1 MQNYLNRRALWMLAL
16 FVVLAVCFG
25 MFAPDHFAMSGG
37 GALAFAA
44 IGNTAPFDTQP
55 RLTQIAMAVKP
66 QGMIADLVCPRV
78 PVDGEK
84 FVYTKLEHSDLF
96 AIQDTKVGRSSEP
109 NQVEFGAT
117 DVTDKVED
125 HGLDDFVPTRDKAV
139 ADAQNT
145 NLDPFA
151 VATEGTSILVELA
164 REKRVAD
171 LYFGLNTYAATLR
184 ATLSGTS
191 QWSDYANSDPY
202 TAIMDALDGMLVRPN
217 IATFGRKTFTRLR
230 SHPKVVAAVLNNG
243 GQVAGG
249 QGASGSVT
257 RQALADLLELEAIHV
272 GEAFYNSAKK
282 GQATSMARLWGN
294 HAAFLRIDKSVRST
308 QGFVLPTFAMT
319 AEWGKRFVATIPEPK
334 RGLKGGTTVRVGEQ
348 VKEIVT
354 FQEGGYFFQNA
365 VA

>member
-1 MQNYLNRRALWMLAL
+1 MQNLVKCL
-16 FVVLAVCFG
+16 VVLLA
-25 MFAPDHFAMSGG
+25 FAFCGAAMAGVIDMDHTS
-37 GALAFAA
+37 LAFAA
-44 IGNTAPFDTQP
+44 LGVTAPFDTQP

-84 FVYTKLEHSDLF
+84 FAYTTLASSDMF
-96 AIQDTKVGRSSEP
+96 AIQDTRVGRSSEP

-117 DVTDKVED
+117 DLIGMVED
-125 HGLDDFVPTRDKAV
+125 HGLDDFVPNRDRDV
-139 ADAQNT
+139 AAAQNA

-151 VATEGTSILVELA
+151 VATESTSILVELA

-171 LYFGLNTYAATLR
+171 LYTNPNTYAASLR
-184 ATLSGTS
+184 ATLAGTS

-217 IATFGRKTFTRLR
+217 IAAWNRKVFTRMR
-230 SHPKVVAAVLNNG
+230 SHPKIVAAVLNNG
-243 GQVAGG
+243 GQISGGAASAG
-249 QGASGSVT
+249 AVS
-257 RQALADLLELEAIHV
+257 RQALADLFELEAIYV
-272 GEAFYNSAKK
+272 GETFYNSAKK

-294 HAAFLRIDKSVRST
+294 HAAFLRIDKSVRSA

-319 AEWGKRFVATIPEPK
+319 AEWNKRFVASIPEPK

-348 VKEIVT
+348 VKEIIT
-354 FQEGGYFFQNA
+354 FQEGGYLFQNA
-365 VA
+365 VV